1 MVEAG
6 FLYVGSQGILWSAD
20 HNKSVVKRAWL
31 TDVALISRFIC
42 SRWVPD
48 LEGYSAPGPPL
59 GESLRGLWSADHG
72 WQLNL
77 EQLGHMSMRRIWYV
91 DGCATRACVIE
102 QGAAV

>member
-59 GESLRGLWSADHG
+59 VNRSEVCGQLTTAGSSTWS
-72 WQLNL
+72 N
-77 EQLGHMSMRRIWYV
+77 
-91 DGCATRACVIE
+91 
-102 QGAAV
+102 